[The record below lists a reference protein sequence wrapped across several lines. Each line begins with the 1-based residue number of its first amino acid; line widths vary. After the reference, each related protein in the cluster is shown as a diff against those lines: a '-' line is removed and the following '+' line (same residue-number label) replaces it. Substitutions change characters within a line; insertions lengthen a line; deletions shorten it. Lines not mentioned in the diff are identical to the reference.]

1 MVFLIDVTQDRR
13 YASRFSEKRTVSM

>member
-13 YASRFSEKRTVSM
+13 YASRFFEKRTVSM